1 MKADTARSAPGYTL
15 LLLFGANALNVA
27 DRALLG
33 IVVDPVKA
41 DLALSDTQMSLVS
54 GAAFIVFNL
63 LVGIYIARWADHGN
77 RKLILL
83 IGVALWSAA
92 TALTALAQG
101 FWSLALTRVLVGVGE
116 ATCFPVAISMLADL
130 YTGPRRPRAISIF
143 QASVFVG
150 IVAGSILAG
159 VIAGAIGWRQMFAAW
174 GLAGFALVALMW
186 GTMREPARASEEGTL
201 AATLSVEQLG
211 PSLRFL
217 LGRPGFLLLLLGA
230 GVASMT
236 SAVLP
241 IWAPTFL
248 LRSHGVSLE
257 SVGALIG
264 PPVGLGG
271 IGGTI
276 FAGFA
281 AGRLARRRGVEAD
294 ALAIAA
300 IALPLA
306 APLFAGMLLLPS
318 LPMVV
323 ACIFLM
329 NFLLASALP
338 ICINVAVGV
347 ARPRMRAV
355 ASTLILVSSGII
367 GSALAPAIVGS
378 LSDALMPRLGAESL
392 RYAMST
398 LAITPVLGGLL
409 LWLAGRGIRHSE
421 ETALPLRT

>member
-1 MKADTARSAPGYTL
+1 MKADAARAAPGYTL
-15 LLLFGANALNVA
+15 LLLFGANVLNVA

-63 LVGIYIARWADHGN
+63 LVGVYIARWADHGN
-77 RKLILL
+77 RKLLL
-83 IGVALWSAA
+83 LVGVALWSAA

-101 FWSLALTRVLVGVGE
+101 FWSLALTRMLVGVGE

-130 YTGPRRPRAISIF
+130 YRGPRRPRAIAIF

-159 VIAGAIGWRQMFAAW
+159 VIAGAIGWRQMFASW
-174 GLAGFALVALMW
+174 GIAGFVLVGLTWA
-186 GTMREPARASEEGTL
+186 TMREPVRHAEEGTL
-201 AATLSVEQLG
+201 SAALSTERLG
-211 PSLRFL
+211 TSLDFL
-217 LGRPGFLLLLLGA
+217 LGRPGFWLLLM
-230 GVASMT
+230 GVGIASMT
-236 SAVLP
+236 SSVLP

-248 LRSHGVSLE
+248 LRSHSVSLE
-257 SVGALIG
+257 GVGALIG

-271 IGGTI
+271 ISGTI

-281 AGRLARRRGVEAD
+281 AGRLAKRRGVEAD
-294 ALAIAA
+294 ALGLVA

-306 APLFAGMLLLPS
+306 APLFLGMLLLSS
-318 LPMVV
+318 LAMVV
-323 ACIFLM
+323 VCIFLM

-338 ICINVAVGV
+338 ICINVAIGV

-355 ASTLILVSSGII
+355 ASTLILVSTGII

-378 LSDALMPRLGAESL
+378 LSDALEPRLGAESL
-392 RYAMST
+392 RYAMAS
-398 LAITPVLGGLL
+398 LAITPVLAGLL
-409 LWLAGRGIRHSE
+409 LWAAMRRVNEARDTVTS
-421 ETALPLRT
+421 